1 MDASELKRIRKKL
14 SFSQKK
20 FAELCDVGIRT
31 VQFWE
36 SGERIIPKGA
46 ISIINEYIK
55 NSNTPLLPSLSI
67 EEMSIYIHDHLPAF
81 ENNKTFNMV
90 VDGIIKNRLIKELEK
105 KERII
110 EELENKNKKL
120 KR

>member
-14 SFSQKK
+14 NFSQKK

-36 SGERIIPKGA
+36 SGERTIPKGA

-55 NSNTPLLPSLSI
+55 N
-67 EEMSIYIHDHLPAF
+67 
-81 ENNKTFNMV
+81 
-90 VDGIIKNRLIKELEK
+90 R
-105 KERII
+105 
-110 EELENKNKKL
+110 
-120 KR
+120 